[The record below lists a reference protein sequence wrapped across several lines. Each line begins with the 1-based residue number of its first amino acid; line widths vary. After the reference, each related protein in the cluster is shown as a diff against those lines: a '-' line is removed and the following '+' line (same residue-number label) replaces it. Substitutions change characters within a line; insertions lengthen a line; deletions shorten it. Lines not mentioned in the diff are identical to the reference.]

1 MNYQII
7 KDESL
12 LREFITWLPEL
23 ESGECFYVS
32 LLARSKYL
40 EDKALL
46 KADKASLKR
55 FTANDKRFLLDKIKQ
70 LEVEVGAYKHG
81 DAPVPQDA
89 LALYITPNPRSL
101 INATKNA
108 LIKFAHLITSP
119 YNGYNPHSEV
129 MSEIQKACSRK
140 LYLDFDFDF
149 LSVAEFLSQLTG
161 KINLDCLHIVQTI
174 GGFHCL
180 VELAKVE
187 KQYEKSWYKSLTSIE
202 GCDVRGDNLLNVP
215 GCVQSTFVPHFLK
228 LWPNPSPVTIS

>member
-7 KDESL
+7 KDEAL
-12 LREFITWLPEL
+12 LRDFIVWLPEL
-23 ESGECFYVS
+23 ETGECFYVS

-40 EDKALL
+40 ADKALL
-46 KADKASLKR
+46 KADKSSLKR
-55 FTANDKRFLLDKIKQ
+55 FTANNKRYLWEKIKQ
-70 LEVEVGAYKHG
+70 LEIEVGAYTQG
-81 DAPVPQDA
+81 GLPIPQEA

-101 INATKNA
+101 IKATKNS
-108 LIKFAHLITSP
+108 LIKFAHLVTEP

-129 MSEIQKACSRK
+129 MSEIQKAWSRK

-149 LSVAEFLSQLTG
+149 LPVAEFLAQITG
-161 KINLDCLHIVQTI
+161 KINLDCLHLVQTF

-187 KQYEKSWYKSLTSIE
+187 KQYEKSWYKNLTSIA

-215 GCVQSTFVPHFLK
+215 GCVQSTFVPHFVK
-228 LWPNPSPVTIS
+228 HR

>member
-7 KDESL
+7 KDDAL
-12 LREFITWLPEL
+12 LREFIAWLPEL

-40 EDKALL
+40 ENKAQL
-46 KADKASLKR
+46 KTDKASLKR
-55 FTANDKRFLLDKIKQ
+55 FTANDKRSLLDKIKQ

-81 DAPVPQDA
+81 DFPIPQEA

-101 INATKNA
+101 VQATKNA
-108 LIKFAHLITSP
+108 LIKFAHLITGP
-119 YNGYNPHSEV
+119 YKGYNPHSEV

-140 LYLDFDFDF
+140 IYLDFDFDH
-149 LSVAEFLSQLTG
+149 LPVAEFLPQITG
-161 KINLDCLHIVQTI
+161 KINLNCLHLVQTH

-187 KQYEKSWYKSLTSIE
+187 KEYEKSWYKNLTSIQ

-215 GCVQSTFVPHFLK
+215 GCVQSTFVPHFVK
-228 LWPNPSPVTIS
+228 L

>member
-7 KDESL
+7 KDEAL
-12 LREFITWLPEL
+12 LQEFIAWLPEL
-23 ESGECFYVS
+23 ETGECFYVS

-40 EDKALL
+40 DNKALL
-46 KADKASLKR
+46 KADKSSLKR
-55 FTANDKRFLLDKIKQ
+55 FTANSKRHLLEKIRH
-70 LEVEVGAYKHG
+70 LEIAVGAYTQG
-81 DAPVPQDA
+81 GLPIPQEA

-101 INATKNA
+101 IKATKA
-108 LIKFAHLITSP
+108 SLIKFAELITSP

-140 LYLDFDFDF
+140 VFLDFDFDF
-149 LSVAEFLSQLTG
+149 ISVDEFLPQITG
-161 KINLDCLHIVQTI
+161 KINFDALHLVQTI

-187 KQYEKSWYKSLTSIE
+187 KQYEKSWYKTLTSIA

-215 GCVQSTFVPHFLK
+215 GCVQSTFVPHFVK
-228 LWPNPSPVTIS
+228 L

>member
-12 LREFITWLPEL
+12 LREFIAWLPEL
-23 ESGECFYVS
+23 ERGECFYVS

-40 EDKALL
+40 DNKALL
-46 KADKASLKR
+46 KTDKASIKR
-55 FTANDKRFLLDKIKQ
+55 FTATNKRYLIDKIKQ
-70 LEVEVGAYKHG
+70 LEVEMGAYKHG
-81 DAPVPQDA
+81 DAPVPQES

-101 INATKNA
+101 VNATKNA

-129 MSEIQKACSRK
+129 MSEIQKTCSRK
-140 LYLDFDFDF
+140 LYLDFDFDNI
-149 LSVAEFLSQLTG
+149 SVAEFTPQIAG
-161 KINLDCLHIVQTI
+161 KINTDCLHLVQTI

-180 VELAKVE
+180 VELAKIE
-187 KQYEKSWYKSLTSIE
+187 KQYEKSWYKSITSIE

-228 LWPNPSPVTIS
+228 L

>member
-1 MNYQII
+1 MNYQVI
-7 KDESL
+7 KDEAL
-12 LREFITWLPEL
+12 LRDFIAWLPEL

-40 EDKALL
+40 DNKALL
-46 KADKASLKR
+46 KADKSSLKR
-55 FTANDKRFLLDKIKQ
+55 FTATSKRHLWEKIRH
-70 LEVEVGAYKHG
+70 LEVAIGAYTQG
-81 DAPVPQDA
+81 GLPIPQEA

-101 INATKNA
+101 IKATKA
-108 LIKFAHLITSP
+108 SLIKFAELITSP

-149 LSVAEFLSQLTG
+149 LPVVEFRAQMAG
-161 KINLDCLHIVQTI
+161 KINWDCLHIVQTY

-187 KQYEKSWYKSLTSIE
+187 KQYEKSWYKSITSIA

-215 GCVQSTFVPHFLK
+215 GCVQSTFVPHFVK
-228 LWPNPSPVTIS
+228 L

>member
-12 LREFITWLPEL
+12 LREFIDWLPEL
-23 ESGECFYVS
+23 EPGECFYVS

-40 EDKALL
+40 ENKALL
-46 KADKASLKR
+46 KTDKASLKR
-55 FTANDKRFLLDKIKQ
+55 FTAGDKKFLLDKIKQ
-70 LEVEVGAYKHG
+70 LEIEVGAYKYG
-81 DAPVPQDA
+81 GATVPQEA

-101 INATKNA
+101 IDATKNA
-108 LIKFAHLITSP
+108 LIRFAHLITNP

-140 LYLDFDFDF
+140 FYLDFDFDF
-149 LSVAEFLSQLTG
+149 LPPAEFLPRIAG

-187 KQYEKSWYKSLTSIE
+187 KQYEKSWYKNLTSIE

-228 LWPNPSPVTIS
+228 LPISEM

>member
-1 MNYQII
+1 MR
-7 KDESL
+7 SA
-12 LREFITWLPEL
+12 RELSDHQRRSFVAGLHCL
-23 ESGECFYVS
+23 AAGVGNRECFYVS

-40 EDKALL
+40 ENKSLL

-55 FTANDKRFLLDKIKQ
+55 FTANSKRHLLEKIRH
-70 LEVEVGAYKHG
+70 LEIAVGAYTQG
-81 DAPVPQDA
+81 GLPIPQEA

-101 INATKNA
+101 IKATKA
-108 LIKFAHLITSP
+108 SLIKFAELITSP

-140 LYLDFDFDF
+140 VFLDFDFV
-149 LSVAEFLSQLTG
+149 SVDEFLPQITG
-161 KINLDCLHIVQTI
+161 KINLDALHLVQTI

-187 KQYEKSWYKSLTSIE
+187 KQYEKSWYKAITGIA

-215 GCVQSTFVPHFLK
+215 GCVPSTFVPHFVK
-228 LWPNPSPVTIS
+228 L